1 MQTDTFLFDL
11 DGTLIDSLP
20 DLATAANLLRGE
32 LSLPPLLR
40 ETVAQL
46 VGDGATMLVRR
57 VLPEKAFSAQ
67 QVQRFLTLYRAHLL
81 DETRIM
87 PGIDTFLMQHQGE
100 KMAVVTNKPYD
111 LSLAIL
117 CELGLDPFFCTI
129 VAGDGKLPKK
139 PDPQPVLQALR
150 ELASTPETAVM
161 IGDHHTDLRA
171 GRAAGVKT
179 CFCAFGYGNDDGVA
193 YDFLAETSGDLLRL
207 FPAENPW

>member
-1 MQTDTFLFDL
+1 MQFDTFLFDL

-20 DLATAANLLRGE
+20 DLATAVNLLRGE
-32 LSLPPLLR
+32 HSMPPLPR

-57 VLPEKAFSAQ
+57 ALPEETFSDQ
-67 QVQRFLTLYRAHLL
+67 QVQRFLSLYQTHML
-81 DETRIM
+81 DETRLF
-87 PGIDTFLMQHQGE
+87 PGIDNFLMQHQGK

-111 LSLAIL
+111 LSLKII

-129 VAGDGKLPKK
+129 IGSNGKLPKK
-139 PDPQPVLQALR
+139 PDPRPVLQALR
-150 ELASTPETAVM
+150 ELESSPETAVM

-171 GRAAGVKT
+171 GQAAGVKT
-179 CFCAFGYGNDDGVA
+179 CFCAFGYGNDNGLT
-193 YDFLAETSGDLLRL
+193 YDYLAETTGDLLDL

>member
-1 MQTDTFLFDL
+1 MQPDTFLFDL

-20 DLATAANLLRGE
+20 DLTTAINLLRGE
-32 LSLPPLLR
+32 QSLAALPR

-57 VLPEKAFSAQ
+57 ALPDKDFSAQ
-67 QVQRFLTLYRAHLL
+67 QVQRFLTFYQKHML
-81 DETRIM
+81 DETRLY
-87 PGIDTFLMQHQGE
+87 PGVDNFLMQHQGK

-111 LSLAIL
+111 LSLAII
-117 CELGLDPFFCTI
+117 CELGLDAFFCAI
-129 VAGDGKLPKK
+129 IAGNGKLPKK

-150 ELASTPETAVM
+150 ELESSPETAVM

-171 GRAAGVKT
+171 GQAAGVKT
-179 CFCAFGYGNDDGVA
+179 CFCAFGYGNDDGLT
-193 YDFLAETSGDLLRL
+193 YDYLAETSSDLLRL